1 MKKLSI
7 SILFL
12 TLLLTGCASKPK
24 EGKYAREARL
34 RAAKREAELVVQIKQ
49 LVYKK
54 TVSHEEIIEARKLA
68 FTMLDADLAHEKR
81 CSYLT
86 KTKRKDFSGK
96 ITNTTSEAV
105 NLRVFPRGTYTE
117 TLGHENLPDVD
128 FIIPPHETYYFIIEN
143 FFALGEEMV
152 AIQKLGPDKS
162 YRGGYVLEFNGS
174 IFNDRNSFFPIIEE
188 VLKYHSVELIYD
200 HAPGDKDLN
209 KYKYQFVKPF
219 DDEIKSEKNLIILH
233 Q

>member
-34 RAAKREAELVVQIKQ
+34 RAAKREAELVVPIKQ
-49 LVYKK
+49 LVYRK
-54 TVSHEEIIEARKLA
+54 TVSHEEIIEARNLA
-68 FTMLDADLAHEKR
+68 FTILDADLA
-81 CSYLT
+81 
-86 KTKRKDFSGK
+86 
-96 ITNTTSEAV
+96 
-105 NLRVFPRGTYTE
+105 
-117 TLGHENLPDVD
+117 
-128 FIIPPHETYYFIIEN
+128 HETYYFIIEN

-152 AIQKLGPDKS
+152 AIQKPGPDKS